1 MAIIEEWQSAG
12 ETYAG
17 IGVQQPQAHTIEWA
31 ATFEDGVD
39 LAPPASELQLGFL
52 RDWRLRILEPLHVV
66 VGEEEDGIV
75 SAEAGEV
82 NEFGYG
88 GNMTE
93 AVADLQCA
101 LAELYFSLED
111 SQERLGDDLR
121 ATWAVLQRK
130 IARR

>member
-1 MAIIEEWQSAG
+1 MAIIEEGQSAG

-17 IGVQQPQAHTIEWA
+17 IGVRQPQAHTIDWTA
-31 ATFEDGVD
+31 AIEEGVD
-39 LAPPASELQLGFL
+39 LPAPASELQLGFL
-52 RDWRLRILEPLHVV
+52 RDGRLRILEPLRVV